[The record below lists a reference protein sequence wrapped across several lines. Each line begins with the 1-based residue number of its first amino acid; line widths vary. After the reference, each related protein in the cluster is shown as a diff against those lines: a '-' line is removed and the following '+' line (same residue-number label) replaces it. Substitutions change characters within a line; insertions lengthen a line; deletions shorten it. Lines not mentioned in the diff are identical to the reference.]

1 LEQIKVPATRAFAHD
16 ESIVPVKETKSFAP
30 TSVNNPAVT
39 GRGWGVYAG
48 AVQL

>member
-16 ESIVPVKETKSFAP
+16 ETKSFAP